1 MSVEVPTGFTRLHT
15 ARSDVRTKLDAST
28 MLGRDANANRIYTQ
42 YDTAAEVIVF
52 SFDPRLSSAV
62 FVGYVGMLGLRFC
75 VTKEA
80 FQLAVWSDPGIHGLK
95 T

>member
-1 MSVEVPTGFTRLHT
+1 MLGQ
-15 ARSDVRTKLDAST
+15 DAS
-28 MLGRDANANRIYTQ
+28 ANRIYTQ
-42 YDTAAEVIVF
+42 YDTAVEVIVF

-62 FVGYVGMLGLRFC
+62 FVRYVGMLGLRFC

-80 FQLAVWSDPGIHGLK
+80 SQLAVWSDPGIHGLK